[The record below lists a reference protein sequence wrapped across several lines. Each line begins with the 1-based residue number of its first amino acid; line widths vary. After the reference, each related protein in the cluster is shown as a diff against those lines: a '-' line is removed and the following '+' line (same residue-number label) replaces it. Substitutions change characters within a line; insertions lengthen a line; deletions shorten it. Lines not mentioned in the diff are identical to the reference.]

1 MYIEQ
6 DFFLEMYLVK
16 GKKLRNSPFL
26 VKSIANYKKGKY
38 FSFFLIA
45 INGFYFLP
53 GKYTYE
59 SSIH

>member
-26 VKSIANYKKGKY
+26 VKSIANYKMIMVHVTKHV
-38 FSFFLIA
+38 FSRSRKASGILQ
-45 INGFYFLP
+45 
-53 GKYTYE
+53 
-59 SSIH
+59 